1 MRPVLVILAVS
12 LAMVGCGKKRIL
24 AEAGSISAL
33 AHESR
38 SLALEIGE
46 ISVNPEVLA
55 RADLIV
61 RDQGEII
68 DRALRVTLATVDVED
83 RSAGI
88 SAWWGDL
95 FMGTVENVKWVA
107 IAAGLAVIGFIGYR
121 ARVWTLLGKII
132 GRG

>member
-1 MRPVLVILAVS
+1 MAI
-12 LAMVGCGKKRIL
+12 
-24 AEAGSISAL
+24 
-33 AHESR
+33 
-38 SLALEIGE
+38 EIGE
-46 ISVNPEVLA
+46 ISINPEVLA
-55 RADLIV
+55 RASLIV
-61 RDQGEII
+61 KDQDEIV
-68 DRALRVTLATVDVED
+68 DRARRVTLATVDVED

-121 ARVWTLLGKII
+121 ARIWTLLGKII

>member
-12 LAMVGCGKKRIL
+12 LAMIGCGKKRIL
-24 AEAGSISAL
+24 AEAGLISIL
-33 AHESR
+33 AHDSR
-38 SLALEIGE
+38 SLAEEIGQ
-46 ISVNPEVLA
+46 ISVNPEV
-55 RADLIV
+55 V
-61 RDQGEII
+61 RRSSSIIEKQDEIAM
-68 DRALRVTLATVDVED
+68 RSHRVTLATADVED